1 MSNSSNNFI
10 KDTILKL
17 LGAIGSEK
25 EIKKYIEKFS
35 SPEQRFAVIKVG
47 GSVIENDLKN
57 LISSLIFLNQVG
69 LKPVILHGA
78 GPMLSAALEDQKI
91 DFSFIDG
98 QRVTSSKVRD
108 VAHSVFSETNKK
120 IVQALEAQGATATSL
135 ISNIFECTQENS
147 DLGYVGAIQTINIKL
162 INETLESDSIP
173 VIAPIGY
180 QENEMLNINADIATV
195 ELVKSINPYKAI
207 FLSETGGIF
216 NKKGQL
222 IPTINLALEYDELM
236 QEEWL
241 HSGMKLKLE
250 QIKSLLDYLPKT
262 ASVSITEPIN
272 LPKELF
278 TDSGSGTL
286 IKHGYSVVQHELPS
300 QDTEKQFK
308 NIIET
313 SFSGKLADDFFDN
326 SNNLKIFMTSCKR
339 ATIAIS
345 NDFSI
350 PYMDKFGVI
359 PEAKGEGLGAGIW
372 HEMRKV
378 YPQVFWRSRPNNPI
392 NSFYTSICE
401 GCQKQDEWH
410 IFWIGISDYGALKD
424 CIEYAINKP
433 KSVI

>member
-262 ASVSITEPIN
+262 ASVSITEPVN

-286 IKHGYSVVQHELPS
+286 IKHGYSVVQHELPN

-313 SFSGKLADDFFDN
+313 SFSGKLVDDFFDN

-424 CIEYAINKP
+424 CIEYAIKKP

>member
-1 MSNSSNNFI
+1 MNNSSNQFI
-10 KDTILKL
+10 KNTILRL

-25 EIKKYIEKFS
+25 EINKYIEKFS

-47 GSVIENDLKN
+47 GSVIENDLDN
-57 LISSLIFLNQVG
+57 LISSLVFLNQVG

-78 GPMLSAALEDQKI
+78 GPMLSAALEKKKM
-91 DFSFIDG
+91 DFSFING
-98 QRVTSSKVRD
+98 QRVTSSEVRD
-108 VAHSVFSETNKK
+108 VAQVVFEETNTK
-120 IVQALEAQGATATSL
+120 IVAALEAQGASAKSL
-135 ISNIFECTQENS
+135 ISDIFQCSIENPE
-147 DLGYVGAIQTINIKL
+147 LGYVGSIQSVNVQL
-162 INETLESDSIP
+162 VNEVLESDSIP
-173 VIAPIGY
+173 VIAPIGF
-180 QENEMLNINADIATV
+180 QDGEMLNINADIATV
-195 ELVKSINPYKAI
+195 ELVKAINPYKAI

-216 NKKGQL
+216 NKTGEL
-222 IPTINLALEYDELM
+222 IPNINLALEYEELM

-250 QIKSLLDYLPKT
+250 QIKSLLDHLPKS

-286 IKHGYSVVQHELPS
+286 IKHGYNVSHYQLPDAEI
-300 QDTEKQFK
+300 QK
-308 NIIET
+308 NFTTIIES
-313 SFSGKLADDFFDN
+313 SFSGNLIDSFFAN
-326 SNNLKIFMTSCKR
+326 PQNLDIFMTSCKR

-345 NDFSI
+345 HEFSI

-392 NSFYTSICE
+392 NKFYTSICE

-410 IFWIGISDYGALKD
+410 IFWIGISDYGSLKD
-424 CIEYAINKP
+424 CIEYAIRKP

>member
-1 MSNSSNNFI
+1 MTTSSNKFI
-10 KDTILKL
+10 KSTILKL

-25 EIKKYIEKFS
+25 EINKYIEKFS

-47 GSVIENDLKN
+47 GSVIDKDLDN
-57 LISSLIFLNQVG
+57 LISSLVFLNQVG

-78 GPMLSAALEDQKI
+78 GPMLSDALAEKQI
-91 DFSFIDG
+91 AFSFIDG
-98 QRVTSSKVRD
+98 QRVTSPEVRD
-108 VAHSVFSETNKK
+108 VAHSVFTETNQK
-120 IVQALEAQGATATSL
+120 IVQALESQGAYAKGLTS
-135 ISNIFECTQENS
+135 NVFECIIEDP
-147 DLGYVGAIQTINIKL
+147 DLGYVGSIQSVNTDL
-162 INETLESDSIP
+162 VNEALESDSIP
-173 VIAPIGY
+173 VIAPMGF
-180 QENEMLNINADIATV
+180 QNSEMLNINADIAAV
-195 ELVKSINPYKAI
+195 ELVKAINPYKAI

-216 NKKGQL
+216 NKTGQL
-222 IPTINLALEYDELM
+222 ITNINLVLEYDELM
-236 QEEWL
+236 NEKWL

-250 QIKSLLDYLPKT
+250 QIKALLDYLPKT

-286 IKHGYSVVQHELPS
+286 IKHGYSVAQHQLPDHAIES
-300 QDTEKQFK
+300 HFK
-308 NIIET
+308 KIIEA
-313 SFSGKLADDFFDN
+313 SFGGNLVDNFFEYPE
-326 SNNLKIFMTSCKR
+326 NLNIFMTSCKR

-345 NDFSI
+345 NEFSI
-350 PYMDKFGVI
+350 PYMDKFGVM

-372 HEMRKV
+372 YEMRKV
-378 YPQVFWRSRPNNPI
+378 YPQVFWRSRSNNPI
-392 NSFYTSICE
+392 NNFYSSICE

>member
-1 MSNSSNNFI
+1 MTNSSNQFI
-10 KDTILKL
+10 KNTILKL

-25 EIKKYIEKFS
+25 EINKYIEKFS

-47 GSVIENDLKN
+47 GSLIENDLEN
-57 LISSLIFLNQVG
+57 LISSLVFLNQVG

-78 GPMLSAALEDQKI
+78 GPMLSAALDEKKI

-98 QRVTSSKVRD
+98 QRVTSSEVRD
-108 VAHSVFSETNKK
+108 IAHEVFEETNHK
-120 IVQALEAQGATATSL
+120 IVRALEIQGAYAKGL
-135 ISNIFECTQENS
+135 VSNVFQCVIEDP
-147 DLGYVGAIQTINIKL
+147 DLGYVGSIQSVNIDL
-162 INETLESDSIP
+162 VNDVLESDSIP
-173 VIAPIGY
+173 VIAPIGF
-180 QENEMLNINADIATV
+180 QDSEMLNINADIATV
-195 ELVKSINPYKAI
+195 ELVKAINPYKAI

-216 NKKGQL
+216 DKAGQL
-222 IPTINLALEYDELM
+222 IPNINLALEYEELM
-236 QEEWL
+236 QEKWL
-241 HSGMKLKLE
+241 HSGMLLKLQ
-250 QIKSLLDYLPKT
+250 QIKALLDYLPRT

-286 IKHGYSVVQHELPS
+286 IKHGYSVAQHNQPDQEI
-300 QDTEKQFK
+300 QGHFK
-308 NIIET
+308 KIIEA
-313 SFSGKLADDFFDN
+313 SFSGSLVDSFFDDSVSLN
-326 SNNLKIFMTSCKR
+326 IFMTSCKR

-345 NDFSI
+345 NDFCI

-392 NSFYTSICE
+392 NKFYTSICE

-424 CIEYAINKP
+424 CIEYAVNKP

>member
-1 MSNSSNNFI
+1 MTKSSNQFI
-10 KDTILKL
+10 KNTILKL

-25 EIKKYIEKFS
+25 EINKYIEKFS

-47 GSVIENDLKN
+47 GSVVENDLEN
-57 LISSLIFLNQVG
+57 LISSLVFLNQVG

-78 GPMLSAALEDQKI
+78 GPMLSAALEEKRI
-91 DFSFIDG
+91 DFSFING
-98 QRVTSSKVRD
+98 QRVTSPEVRD
-108 VAHSVFSETNKK
+108 VAHEVFKETNQK
-120 IVQALEAQGATATSL
+120 IVEALEAQGAHAKGL
-135 ISNIFECTQENS
+135 VSNVFQCTKDDP
-147 DLGYVGAIQTINIKL
+147 DLGYVGSIQSVNIDL
-162 INETLESDSIP
+162 VNEVLESDSIP
-173 VIAPIGY
+173 VIAPMGF
-180 QENEMLNINADIATV
+180 QSSEMLNINADIATV
-195 ELVKSINPYKAI
+195 ELVKAINPYKAI

-216 NKKGQL
+216 NKTGQL
-222 IPTINLALEYDELM
+222 IPNINLALEYEELM

-241 HSGMKLKLE
+241 HSGMKLKLQ
-250 QIKSLLDYLPKT
+250 QIKALLDYLPRT

-286 IKHGYSVVQHELPS
+286 IKHGYSVTQHKVPDQET
-300 QDTEKQFK
+300 QEHFK
-308 NIIET
+308 KIIEA
-313 SFSGKLADDFFDN
+313 SFSGNLVDGFFDDPGTLN
-326 SNNLKIFMTSCKR
+326 IFMTSCKR

-345 NDFSI
+345 NDFSV

-392 NSFYTSICE
+392 NHFYTSICE